1 MNYLKKLLC
10 IVLCAVIA
18 MFSLTCAYA
27 VEDSLTYSLDSG
39 VLIVSGYGDMQR
51 TFMNDTTIKEVYIE
65 RGVTSVP
72 DYAFRGCS
80 NLEKATMS
88 NSIVSVGVSAFEDC
102 SSLSDLHLSKKTE
115 TIGEFAFYGCESL
128 SKVMIPELTEEIYGY
143 TFTNCTSLESL
154 IIPVSVKNID
164 SKSFKGCSSLNRVYY
179 TGSTSEWNDVTVSD
193 DVISSKN
200 IQFLSPEFSFE
211 KTFSSGKLVMSLIL
225 ESGSLNSLDVQFQ
238 PTGDVSIYRI
248 QIGGTFTAAS
258 NKKTGLISLASDEC
272 VDIGEEVL
280 KVTFNVNDCENYA
293 VNIMFSSCAVTV
305 EGYDV
310 EVPVIYNGEYTVS
323 GHAIEFYEVTSDP
336 DMTGDGVAEGYCD
349 CCDNTIIKPLTFA
362 FKNCTVN
369 GGILLL
375 RSYGLTENSFRED
388 YLNLDSPVIE
398 RHGNY
403 ISTDSHIDVDYSDG
417 IEYSYDVSLL
427 GDVDGDGF
435 CDAQDSMIIMCLA
448 ENMLNQSNMSECAYL
463 AADCTEDTLTDADDI
478 VYAQMNG
485 ISVL

>member
-1 MNYLKKLLC
+1 MNYFKKLLC
-10 IVLCAVIA
+10 IALCTLIA

-88 NSIVSVGVSAFEDC
+88 NSIVSIGVSSFEDC

-128 SKVMIPELTEEIYGY
+128 SKVMIPELTKEIYGY

-225 ESGSLNSLDVQFQ
+225 ESGSLNSLDVQLQ

-293 VNIMFSSCAVTV
+293 VNIMFSFCAVTV
-305 EGYDV
+305 EGYDI
-310 EVPVIYNGEYTVS
+310 EVPVIYNGEDTVS

-336 DMTGDGVAEGYCD
+336 DMTGDGVAEGYCN

-369 GGILLL
+369 GGILFL

-403 ISTDSHIDVDYSDG
+403 ITTDAHIDVDYSDG

-435 CDAQDSMIIMCLA
+435 CDAQDSMIIMCLT
-448 ENMLNQSNMSECAYL
+448 ENMLSQSDMSECACL
-463 AADCTEDTLTDADDI
+463 AADCTKDTLTDADDI